1 MAKVQRWRQQ
11 KWTPKNT
18 KPKWQ
23 SFRP

>member
-11 KWTPKNT
+11 KWTSKNT
-18 KPKWQ
+18 KPERQ